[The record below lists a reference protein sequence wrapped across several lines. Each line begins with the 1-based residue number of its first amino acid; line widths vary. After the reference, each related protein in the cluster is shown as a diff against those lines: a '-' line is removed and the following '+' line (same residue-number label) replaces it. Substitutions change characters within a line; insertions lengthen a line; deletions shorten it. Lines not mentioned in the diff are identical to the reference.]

1 METLVSLTIVCFM
14 TMLPTLA
21 IHRWQETLKIEQF
34 LATVEKQLR
43 FAQQQAIVLEETQEV
58 WFFEEQQSFSF
69 PDKLNQSARRTL
81 LAVPE
86 KMTVSGP
93 SKLSFLHSSGNN
105 GRLVKYI
112 FTWTEKKQQL
122 ILQFQMGVVER
133 LYINGFECFCH
144 RFTTNHKFS
153 ISLSIISAV
162 SFSSSFSTSL

>member
-1 METLVSLTIVCFM
+1 METLASLTIVCFM

-43 FAQQQAIVLEETQEV
+43 FAQQQAQEV

-122 ILQFQMGVVER
+122 ILQFQMGSGK
-133 LYINGFECFCH
+133 YTKKINY
-144 RFTTNHKFS
+144 
-153 ISLSIISAV
+153 L
-162 SFSSSFSTSL
+162 

>member
-1 METLVSLTIVCFM
+1 METLASLTIVCFM

-69 PDKLNQSARRTL
+69 PDKLNQSAGRTS

-112 FTWTEKKQQL
+112 FTWT
-122 ILQFQMGVVER
+122 
-133 LYINGFECFCH
+133 
-144 RFTTNHKFS
+144 
-153 ISLSIISAV
+153 
-162 SFSSSFSTSL
+162 

>member
-1 METLVSLTIVCFM
+1 METLASLTIVCFM

-69 PDKLNQSARRTL
+69 PDKLNQPARRTS

-86 KMTVSGP
+86 K
-93 SKLSFLHSSGNN
+93 
-105 GRLVKYI
+105 
-112 FTWTEKKQQL
+112 
-122 ILQFQMGVVER
+122 
-133 LYINGFECFCH
+133 
-144 RFTTNHKFS
+144 
-153 ISLSIISAV
+153 
-162 SFSSSFSTSL
+162 

>member
-122 ILQFQMGVVER
+122 ILQFQMGVAEC
-133 LYINGFECFCH
+133 LYISGFKCFYH
-144 RFTTNHKFS
+144 SFTTNHKLS

-162 SFSSSFSTSL
+162 SFSSSFNTSL